1 MVRPVLFRFD
11 PEFVHDRF
19 VSLGEFLG
27 KFRITRLITSK
38 LLEYNHPMLNQE
50 IAGLTFGNPVGLAA
64 GFDKNAKLINILP
77 SIGFGHMELGSVTL
91 HPYSGNPKPRLF
103 RLKKSRGLVVYYG
116 LMNDGVKSIAERVK
130 HSIDKKSVIGIS
142 VAKTNSKDTATLEGG
157 ISDYINCLKYL
168 EENNVGDYYTIN
180 ISCPNTF
187 GGEPF
192 TTPERLEK
200 LLDRIGEIDISKPV
214 FIKMPINLPLDD
226 FDSLLKICIKYKVT
240 GVIIGNLTKVR
251 DPELIADE
259 IPSNIKGGI
268 SGKPTEELS
277 NKLIAYTY
285 KHYRDKLVIIGVGGI
300 FSAQDA
306 YKKIK
311 CGASVVQLITGMIY
325 QGPQL
330 ISQINSGIVKL
341 LEIEGYPTLKE
352 AIGKDVVSC

>member
-1 MVRPVLFRFD
+1 
-11 PEFVHDRF
+11 
-19 VSLGEFLG
+19 
-27 KFRITRLITSK
+27 
-38 LLEYNHPMLNQE
+38 
-50 IAGLTFGNPVGLAA
+50 
-64 GFDKNAKLINILP
+64 
-77 SIGFGHMELGSVTL
+77 
-91 HPYSGNPKPRLF
+91 
-103 RLKKSRGLVVYYG
+103 
-116 LMNDGVKSIAERVK
+116 MNDGVKSIAERVK